1 MTIKSK
7 ITDKLK
13 EEILLNLKQE
23 KNPVVKERLTFILM
37 YINGINKTAIAKILN
52 RNAHT
57 IGKWINAYFNDGINA
72 IKENRGGDNKSFLNK
87 RNKKELKHI
96 ITNTYPIT
104 FKGWDGKLIVDLI
117 KSHYN
122 VEYTRSGVY
131 ALMKNMN
138 ITHKVAKKI
147 DPKKSELKINTW
159 KKDIKKTS

>member
-13 EEILLNLKQE
+13 EEILLNLKKE
-23 KNPVVKERLTFILM
+23 KNTVVKERLTFILM

-57 IGKWINAYFNDGINA
+57 IGKWINAYLNNGINA

>member
-13 EEILLNLKQE
+13 EEILLNLKKE
-23 KNPVVKERLTFILM
+23 KNTVVKERLTFILM